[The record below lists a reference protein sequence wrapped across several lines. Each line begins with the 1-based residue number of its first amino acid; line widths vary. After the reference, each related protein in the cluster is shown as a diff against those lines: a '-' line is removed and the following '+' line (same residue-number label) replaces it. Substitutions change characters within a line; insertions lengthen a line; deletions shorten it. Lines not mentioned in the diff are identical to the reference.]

1 MKKGILLINLG
12 TPKTPTADDVR
23 KYLRRFLSD
32 PRVIDMPAW
41 KWKPILNTMIL
52 PNRPAKSAKLYQQI
66 WSPEYGSPLLYYTKL
81 QARQLQQLLPKY
93 EVKFAMSYSE
103 PLISDALAEF
113 EVDRLTDITVIPL
126 YPQYSTTTVGS
137 VVDDVNR
144 FYFRRTLIPNLH
156 IITDFCDFK
165 PYIKALAAK
174 IQAALDDFKP
184 DELLLSYHGIP
195 KSYAAKGDPYQQRC
209 ELTTQLLSAQL
220 KTNVP
225 LKQTYQSRF
234 GPDEWLTPATDATL
248 KELPKQG
255 VKRLLVAA
263 PSFVADCLETLN
275 ELDLENRRYFLES
288 GGTEFQ
294 MVPALNGDLA
304 FTKVLQQLAL
314 NQQ

>member
-12 TPKTPTADDVR
+12 TPKTPTTADVR

-32 PRVIDMPAW
+32 PRVIDVPAW

-52 PNRPAKSAKLYQQI
+52 PKRPAKSAKLYQQI
-66 WSPEYGSPLLYYTKL
+66 WSPEHGSPLLYYTKQ
-81 QARQLQQLLPKY
+81 QAEQLQKLLPKY
-93 EVKFAMSYSE
+93 EVKFAMSYSD
-103 PLISDALAEF
+103 PLISTVLTEF
-113 EVDRLTDITVIPL
+113 EIDKVNDLTIIPL

-156 IITDFCDFK
+156 IIVDFCDFK
-165 PYIKALAAK
+165 PYIKALAVK
-174 IQAALDDFKP
+174 IQTALASFKP

-209 ELTTQLLSAQL
+209 ELTTQLLSAEL

-225 LKQTYQSRF
+225 IKQTYQSRF
-234 GPDEWLTPATDATL
+234 GPDEWLTPATDTTL
-248 KELPKQG
+248 KKLPQQG
-255 VKRLLVAA
+255 VKRVLVAA

-288 GGTEFQ
+288 GGEDFQ
-294 MVPALNGDLA
+294 MVPALNDDPV
-304 FTKVLQQLAL
+304 FTKVLQQLVL
-314 NQQ
+314 QQR